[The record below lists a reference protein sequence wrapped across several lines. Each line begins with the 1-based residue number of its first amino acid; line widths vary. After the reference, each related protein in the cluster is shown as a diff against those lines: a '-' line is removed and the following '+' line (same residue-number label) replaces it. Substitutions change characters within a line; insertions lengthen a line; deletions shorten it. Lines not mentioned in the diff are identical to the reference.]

1 MAQYVKPGIKFV
13 TLNVASVAAGNCTT
27 SGEDLKLICEVFG
40 IRNIDRAFSIT
51 EACIDQYPVEAY
63 CKFTSAENGSATVVL
78 GS

>member
-13 TLNVASVAAGNCTT
+13 TLNVASVAAGNCT
-27 SGEDLKLICEVFG
+27 EDLKLICEVFG
-40 IRNIDRAFSIT
+40 ITDWSKALAIGED
-51 EACIDQYPVEAY
+51 CIAQYPVEAY

>member
-13 TLNVASVAAGNCTT
+13 TLNVASLAAGNCTT
-27 SGEDLKLICEVFG
+27 SGEDLKLIGEVFG
-40 IRNIDRAFSIT
+40 ITDWSKALAIG

>member
-13 TLNVASVAAGNCTT
+13 TLNVESVTASNCTT
-27 SGEDLKLICEVFG
+27 SGEDRKLICEVFG
-40 IRNIDRAFSIT
+40 ITNIDRAFSIT
-51 EACIDQYPVEAY
+51 ENCEEAYPIEEY

>member
-1 MAQYVKPGIKFV
+1 MAQYVKPGIKIV
-13 TLNVASVAAGNCTT
+13 TLNVESVTPSNCTT
-27 SGEDLKLICEVFG
+27 SGEDRKLICEVFG
-40 IRNIDRAFSIT
+40 ITDWSKALAIG

>member
-13 TLNVASVAAGNCTT
+13 TLNVAPLAAGNCTT
-27 SGEDLKLICEVFG
+27 SGEDRKLICEVFG
-40 IRNIDRAFSIT
+40 ITDWSKALAIGENCE
-51 EACIDQYPVEAY
+51 EAYPIEEY

>member
-1 MAQYVKPGIKFV
+1 MAQYVKPGIQFV
-13 TLNVASVAAGNCTT
+13 TLNVASVAASNCTT
-27 SGEDLKLICEVFG
+27 SGEDRKLICEVFG
-40 IRNIDRAFSIT
+40 ITDWSKALAIG

>member
-13 TLNVASVAAGNCTT
+13 TLNVASIAAGNCTT

-40 IRNIDRAFSIT
+40 ITDWSKALAIGED
-51 EACIDQYPVEAY
+51 CIDQYPVEAY

>member
-27 SGEDLKLICEVFG
+27 SGEDRKLICEVFG
-40 IRNIDRAFSIT
+40 ITDWDKAFAIG
-51 EACIDQYPVEAY
+51 EDCIDQYPVEAY

>member
-13 TLNVASVAAGNCTT
+13 TLNVASLAAGNCTT
-27 SGEDLKLICEVFG
+27 SGEDRKLICEVFG
-40 IRNIDRAFSIT
+40 ITDWDKAFSIT
-51 EACIDQYPVEAY
+51 EDCIDQYPVEAY

>member
-40 IRNIDRAFSIT
+40 ITDWSKAFAIGEKCE
-51 EACIDQYPVEAY
+51 EAYPIEEY

>member
-40 IRNIDRAFSIT
+40 ITDWSKALAIG

>member
-1 MAQYVKPGIKFV
+1 MAQYVKPGIQFV
-13 TLNVASVAAGNCTT
+13 TLNVASVPASNCTT

-40 IRNIDRAFSIT
+40 ITNIDRAFSTI
-51 EACIDQYPVEAY
+51 EPCKEGYLIEAY

>member
-1 MAQYVKPGIKFV
+1 MAQYVKPCIKFV

-40 IRNIDRAFSIT
+40 ITDWSKALAIGED
-51 EACIDQYPVEAY
+51 CIDQYPVEAY

>member
-13 TLNVASVAAGNCTT
+13 TLNVASVAAGNCK
-27 SGEDLKLICEVFG
+27 EDLKLICEVFG
-40 IRNIDRAFSIT
+40 ITNIDRAFSIT
-51 EACIDQYPVEAY
+51 ENCEEAYPIEEY